1 MLLECGEGFPE
12 LLFTY
17 LGLSQSWVI
26 CGLPL
31 KYMASSKT
39 LCSAAFFLIQSWYS
53 MYGVC
58 STGAF
63 VCKHLTLEK
72 QFMDNQKQASYSIE
86 DGL

>member
-39 LCSAAFFLIQSWYS
+39 LCSAACWYS